1 MSKAIEILTN
11 KFIQD
16 VKNLW
21 ELEKQRVIAKEQVER
36 NLMGCEDVNMIVKE
50 VKKLKKVKKVMIDD
64 DPILP
69 NEPQFNPVTKE
80 MDNVKKV
87 EKPKKVKKVK
97 VVEKPVLYSR
107 EDCAELLISWERM
120 VSYKKPKDKYG
131 NRTFNDW
138 RRETIG
144 KMSKFI
150 DQNGIN
156 LQYADDYNKMERG
169 LEIRYNKNVE
179 YYEDVGIDREEL
191 HRRHE
196 EHFEIFKAI
205 LRINRYNKKC
215 EDNLCEKF
223 ILYQYNGGD
232 PTELFRICDEYKL
245 NTDDVEFERSS
256 ENSVKELLDMYY
268 ELDDDTAKDLFYE
281 MVEDDCEKLYVIA
294 TEGTINQRL
303 TGLSDY
309 TIYRKKIE
317 LGRGNGKW
325 DIKKSKTAP
334 DEFKQRCKTEYFN
347 KWKHAQN
354 AWLLMSD
361 EDRKLEIGK
370 KIGSYMCWDDSRQDH
385 DNYEAK
391 YEKLRR
397 PTIERIERY
406 YEISV
411 RGFVM

>member
-1 MSKAIEILTN
+1 MSTAIEILTNQFIQDVEILTN

-36 NLMGCEDVNMIVKE
+36 NLMECEDVNMIVKE
-50 VKKLKKVKKVMIDD
+50 VKKVMIDD

-69 NEPQFNPVTKE
+69 IEPQFNPVTKE

-87 EKPKKVKKVK
+87 EKP
-97 VVEKPVLYSR
+97 VLYSR
-107 EDCAELLISWERM
+107 EDCAKLLISWERM
-120 VSYKKPKDKYG
+120 VRYEKPKVKYGNIYG

-138 RRETIG
+138 RRATIG
-144 KMSKFI
+144 QMRKFI

-156 LQYADDYNKMERG
+156 LQYADDFNKMERG

-191 HRRHE
+191 RRRRE
-196 EHFEIFKAI
+196 EHLKIIEAI
-205 LRINRYNKKC
+205 PKINQYNEKC
-215 EDNLCEKF
+215 EDHLCEKF

-256 ENSVKELLDMYY
+256 EKSVKELLDMYY

-294 TEGTINQRL
+294 TEGTINQRF

-309 TIYRKKIE
+309 TIFRKKIE
-317 LGRGNGKW
+317 IGRGNGRW

-334 DEFKQRCKTEYFN
+334 DEFKHRCKTEYFYM
-347 KWKHAQN
+347 WKKDQK

-361 EDRKLEIGK
+361 EDRELEIGK
-370 KIGSYMCWDDSRQDH
+370 KIGEGSYMGWDDSEQYH
-385 DNYEAK
+385 NNYEAL

-411 RGFVM
+411 RGFVMK